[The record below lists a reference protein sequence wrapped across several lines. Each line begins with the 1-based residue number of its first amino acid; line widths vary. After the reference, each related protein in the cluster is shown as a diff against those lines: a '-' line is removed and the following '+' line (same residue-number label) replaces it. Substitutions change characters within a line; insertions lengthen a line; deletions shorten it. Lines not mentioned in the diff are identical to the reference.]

1 MQHQRAVKLV
11 GNPVLKVN
19 TIKRLRTSF
28 LYRIAK
34 YVSISFA
41 SSSGGQS
48 THDRLKPVFD
58 CCKQKIIEIEMSTS
72 VAAEVMLIAMLMFW
86 GSSVS

>member
-28 LYRIAK
+28 LYRAK
-34 YVSISFA
+34 YISISFFA
-41 SSSGGQS
+41 VEGNNPL
-48 THDRLKPVFD
+48 T
-58 CCKQKIIEIEMSTS
+58 
-72 VAAEVMLIAMLMFW
+72 IA
-86 GSSVS
+86 